1 MKRGITGTMTKSQ
14 DDEYMKQLEE
24 QRKAFEAQFGS
35 LESMGFEDKIKEKAD
50 ESSESDESD
59 NVESENQDSDV
70 SESET
75 DESGEEE
82 NIIPKYKESSNT
94 SETRNVPRVIKF
106 NEPIDTY
113 IEVDK
118 KEQKKIRS
126 GKTLRQLAKAD
137 ERRQLLED
145 KKSKRTN
152 NVDDNDEENLEND
165 IELQR
170 FLKESHLLSAF
181 NQSGTENNETS
192 GVDLTLKSLKD
203 DNVVYQDDQM
213 LGKSR
218 MRTLEMRL
226 GQLSQINGHSKK
238 LGTLEKVPMNIRRGM
253 IDKHV
258 KRIKQY
264 EQDAA
269 DGGIILSKVK
279 KGQFRKI
286 EATYK
291 KDIERRIGQSIKTQD
306 KERQTKRQRG
316 LKIQA
321 VGRSTRNG
329 LIISKED
336 ISRIGGTVGN
346 KRKWNSKKGN
356 NNSKRRH

>member
-1 MKRGITGTMTKSQ
+1 MTKAQ

-35 LESMGFEDKIKEKAD
+35 LESMGFEDKVKEKAD
-50 ESSESDESD
+50 ESSESEESD
-59 NVESENQDSDV
+59 NGEGEENQDSDV
-70 SESET
+70 SGSESQDSESE
-75 DESGEEE
+75 SEED
-82 NIIPKYKESSNT
+82 IIPKYKESSNT
-94 SETRNVPRVIKF
+94 SKAKNGPRVIKF

-113 IEVDK
+113 TEVDK

-126 GKTLRQLAKAD
+126 GKTLRQLAEAD
-137 ERRQLLED
+137 ERRQILED
-145 KKSKRTN
+145 KKAKRTK

-181 NQSGTENNETS
+181 NQPGTENNETS

-226 GQLSQINGHSKK
+226 GQLSQTNGHSKK
-238 LGTLEKVPMNIRRGM
+238 LGKLEKVPMNIRRGM

-264 EQDAA
+264 EQDAV

-356 NNSKRRH
+356 NNNNKRRH

>member
-1 MKRGITGTMTKSQ
+1 MTKSQ

-24 QRKAFEAQFGS
+24 QRRAFEAQFGS
-35 LESMGFEDKIKEKAD
+35 LESMGFEDKVKEKAD
-50 ESSESDESD
+50 ESSESE
-59 NVESENQDSDV
+59 ESEEIECKNNDSTV
-70 SESET
+70 NSESE
-75 DESGEEE
+75 DEESEVEEC
-82 NIIPKYKESSNT
+82 IIPKYKENSNAST
-94 SETRNVPRVIKF
+94 SKSGPRVIKF
-106 NEPIDTY
+106 NEPMDTY
-113 IEVDK
+113 TEVDK
-118 KEQKKIRS
+118 KEQKRIRS
-126 GKTLRQLAKAD
+126 GKTLRQLAEAD
-137 ERRQLLED
+137 ERRQIIED
-145 KKSKRTN
+145 KKTKGAK

-181 NQSGTENNETS
+181 NQPGSDSNETS

-226 GQLSQINGHSKK
+226 GQLSQTNGHSKK
-238 LGTLEKVPMNIRRGM
+238 LGKLEKVPMNIRRGM

-264 EQDAA
+264 EQDAV

-286 EATYK
+286 ESTYK

-346 KRKWNSKKGN
+346 KRKWNSKSSSN
-356 NNSKRRH
+356 NNNKRRR